1 MWGVIGAIICGGV
14 GWMGGMCGRGYHI
27 TVDLFLFNLCS
38 VCSPGR
44 DMCGDT
50 LYQFLCIKI

>member
-1 MWGVIGAIICGGV
+1 MIGAIICGGV